1 MNRRFFIL
9 LVLFLTGCATGMR
22 TPGPYPQETPAPET
36 QTAPAGPPAVVALL
50 DDAERQA
57 RAGQY
62 ARAEED
68 LERAL
73 RIDPRNAGV
82 WHRLA
87 RLRYAQGQYHQ
98 AIQLASKSNT
108 LANDDRP
115 LRARNWTLIADAHD
129 RIGNPAKARAARDK
143 AILD

>member
-1 MNRRFFIL
+1 MNRRCSVL
-9 LVLFLTGCATGMR
+9 LVVLLAGCVAGVR
-22 TPGPYPQETPAPET
+22 GPGLPPPGTPAPDT

-50 DDAERQA
+50 DEAERQA

-87 RLRYAQGQYHQ
+87 RLRYIRGEFHQ

-108 LANDDRP
+108 LASHDRQ
-115 LRARNWTLIADAHD
+115 LRARNWTLIAEAHE
-129 RIGNPAKARAARDK
+129 RIGDPVKARAARER
-143 AILD
+143 ANQY